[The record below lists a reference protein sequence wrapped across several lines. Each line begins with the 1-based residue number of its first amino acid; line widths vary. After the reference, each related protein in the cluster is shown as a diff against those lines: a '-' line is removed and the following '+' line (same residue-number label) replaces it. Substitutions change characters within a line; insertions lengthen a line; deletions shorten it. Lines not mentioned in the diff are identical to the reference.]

1 MKLPCFLFLIQIT
14 LSCGS
19 QNSNTLEID
28 PRNFSDNK
36 ISLSEIAD
44 AITYIP
50 LDNSLPIGITYSI
63 RITNDHIY
71 LSGKDVGIL
80 QFDRYGKMDRKIGRK
95 GRGPGEYIYG
105 MRFTVDEKNGNIYV
119 LDPGKIKVYS
129 PTGIFL
135 RDLLYEKDIEYMGGD
150 LEFYN
155 SKLFI
160 ADYLITGNSKNNWVF
175 LDTLGNLVAK
185 KENSVPPFKPNT
197 AIGGSIYKFGNKL
210 FYYNLFNDTI
220 FSISS
225 DLNNNGAYLFAR
237 GTHRWPREM
246 ETNDAESWYK
256 LFKPGTM
263 FETKKFIVLI
273 YSYLDRYA
281 ISLIDKKTRKIFLAL
296 KFEEIPGS
304 LVKSK
309 PCLIN
314 DLDGGMPLSSEIN
327 YFSENSREYLI
338 QLVNSFDLKAYL
350 AGNEFKKTIPKYPE
364 KKKNLEKLVN
374 SLKETDNPVL
384 MVVRLKK

>member
-1 MKLPCFLFLIQIT
+1 MKLTSFLFLTQIT
-14 LSCGS
+14 LACGS

-28 PRNFSDNK
+28 PGNFADNK

-44 AITYIP
+44 NITYIP
-50 LDNSLPIGITYSI
+50 LDNSLPIGITYSL
-63 RITNDHIY
+63 RITYDHMY
-71 LSGKDVGIL
+71 LSCKDVGIL
-80 QFDRYGKMDRKIGRK
+80 QFDRYGKMDHKIGKK

-105 MRFTVDEKNGNIYV
+105 MDFTVDEKNGNIYV

-129 PTGIFL
+129 HTGIFR
-135 RDLLYEKDIEYMGGD
+135 RDLYYEKDIEYMGGD

-175 LDTLGNLVAK
+175 LDTLGNLVAE
-185 KENSVPPFKPNT
+185 KENSVPPFNPNMG
-197 AIGGSIYKFGNKL
+197 IGGSIYKFGNKL

-225 DLNNNGAYLFAR
+225 DLSSKGAYLFAKGDHRMPR
-237 GTHRWPREM
+237 GRI
-246 ETNDAESWYK
+246 ETNAESWFK

-263 FETKKFIVLI
+263 FETKKFIVLV

-281 ISLIDKKTRKIFLAL
+281 ISLTDKKTGKIFLAL
-296 KFEEIPGS
+296 KYEETAVG

-314 DLDGGMPLSSEIN
+314 DLDGGMPLSGEIN
-327 YFSENSREYLI
+327 YYSENSSEYLI
-338 QLVNSFDLKAYL
+338 QLINSFDLKVYL
-350 AGNEFKKTIPKYPE
+350 AGNEFKNTIPKYPE
-364 KKKNLEKLVN
+364 KKKELEKLAN

-384 MVVRLKK
+384 MIVRLKK